1 MKGHVMTL
9 SLNEYQKRANTTAI
23 YPQATAFPYLATGLA
38 SEAGEVAGLVSKGIR
53 GDNAGMVPDAALI
66 KELGDVLWFV
76 AQFATEMDIDLDE
89 IAEKNLAKL
98 EDRQKRGVIRGSG
111 DDR

>member
-1 MKGHVMTL
+1 MTL

-53 GDNAGMVPDAALI
+53 GDHMGMVSHVDLM

-98 EDRQKRGVIRGSG
+98 ELSLIHI
-111 DDR
+111 

>member
-1 MKGHVMTL
+1 MTL

-53 GDNAGMVPDAALI
+53 GDHMGMVSHVDLM

-76 AQFATEMDIDLDE
+76 AQFATEMDIDLDD
-89 IAEKNLAKL
+89 IAVQNLWKL
-98 EDRQKRGVIRGSG
+98 EDRQKRGTLRGSG
-111 DDR
+111 DNR

>member
-53 GDNAGMVPDAALI
+53 GDHMGMVSHVDLM

>member
-1 MKGHVMTL
+1 M
-9 SLNEYQKRANTTAI
+9 
-23 YPQATAFPYLATGLA
+23 
-38 SEAGEVAGLVSKGIR
+38 
-53 GDNAGMVPDAALI
+53 GMVSHVDLM

>member
-1 MKGHVMTL
+1 MTFD
-9 SLNEYQKRANTTAI
+9 EYQKRADKTAI
-23 YPQATAFPYLATGLA
+23 YPPEKGFEYLATGLA
-38 SEAGEVAGLVSKGIR
+38 AEAGEVAGLISKGIR
-53 GDNAGMVPDAALI
+53 GDHMGMVSHVDLM

-89 IAEKNLAKL
+89 IAVQNLWKL

>member
-1 MKGHVMTL
+1 MTL

-53 GDNAGMVPDAALI
+53 GDHMGMVSHVDLM

>member
-53 GDNAGMVPDAALI
+53 GDHMGMVSHVDLM

-89 IAEKNLAKL
+89 IAVQNLWKL

>member
-1 MKGHVMTL
+1 MTL
-9 SLNEYQKRANTTAI
+9 SLNDYQKRAKKTAI

-38 SEAGEVAGLVSKGIR
+38 SEAGEVAGLISKGIR
-53 GDNAGMVPDAALI
+53 GDHMGMVSHVDLM